1 MQTSAD
7 LVDAFRRLIARRLT
21 EASTTVRDAVSTQ
34 IISVSAKLGRS
45 ANDLSDA
52 ASAVGARILRQ
63 APEASGGP
71 TESGVTA
78 TLIEQRSAELG
89 LRTPAQ
95 HAMESSLFIDAPLH
109 EVALLRGQ
117 PRPGELF
124 GTDRWAGYLES
135 RAFARRYGDQEL
147 TVPFITELHKRSARF
162 SKQGI
167 GGVLAYNS
175 RYGPLLVG
183 LSDREKAIIDQ
194 NQFVR
199 HAPAGSILPHN
210 EAISYEV
217 SSPAEARSAMAS
229 LCDRYNEARLQPGT
243 DPYRLAAELQQEYVS
258 IHPWQDYNGG
268 TSRLL
273 MNWSLENSGLPPS
286 VLPDFTRDILSTP
299 AEWTDTVRSG
309 SEIYAERA
317 ARLDDLGPDSNPIEV
332 FGLENEYQI
341 YQEIELPMEPL
352 RNGAE
357 HNIAIYRADMD
368 DVRNLLP

>member
-1 MQTSAD
+1 M
-7 LVDAFRRLIARRLT
+7 
-21 EASTTVRDAVSTQ
+21 
-34 IISVSAKLGRS
+34 
-45 ANDLSDA
+45 
-52 ASAVGARILRQ
+52 
-63 APEASGGP
+63 
-71 TESGVTA
+71 
-78 TLIEQRSAELG
+78 
-89 LRTPAQ
+89 
-95 HAMESSLFIDAPLH
+95 
-109 EVALLRGQ
+109 
-117 PRPGELF
+117 
-124 GTDRWAGYLES
+124 
-135 RAFARRYGDQEL
+135 
-147 TVPFITELHKRSARF
+147 
-162 SKQGI
+162 
-167 GGVLAYNS
+167 LAYNS
-175 RYGPLLVG
+175 GHAPLLVG
-183 LSDREKAIIDQ
+183 LSDREKDIIDQ

-199 HAPAGSILPHN
+199 HSPAGSIFPDN

-317 ARLDDLGPDSNPIEV
+317 ARLDDLGPDSNPVEV

-341 YQEIELPMEPL
+341 YQELELPMEPL
-352 RNGAE
+352 RSGEE
-357 HNIAIYRADMD
+357 HIIAIYRADMD